1 MSVAQAVIGE
11 HDVVVL
17 TRAVERWPAGTEG
30 TVISDHPAYKL
41 VEIVGIE
48 NSADDEMLDY
58 MPALAA
64 EDLRLVWKCP
74 PPKPAVTV
82 D

>member
-17 TRAVERWPAGTEG
+17 TKAVERWPAGTRG
-30 TVISDHPAYKL
+30 TVISDHPDYKT
-41 VEIVGIE
+41 VEISGIE

-58 MPALAA
+58 MPDVRT

-74 PPKPAVTV
+74 PPK

>member
-1 MSVAQAVIGE
+1 MSVTHTAIGE

-17 TRAVERWPAGTEG
+17 VNAVGRWPAGTKG
-30 TVISDHPAYKL
+30 TVMHAFPGFKS
-41 VEIVGIE
+41 VEITGIE
-48 NSADDEMLDY
+48 YSGDDMLEYLPDIAD
-58 MPALAA
+58 

-74 PPKPAVTV
+74 PPQARAAG